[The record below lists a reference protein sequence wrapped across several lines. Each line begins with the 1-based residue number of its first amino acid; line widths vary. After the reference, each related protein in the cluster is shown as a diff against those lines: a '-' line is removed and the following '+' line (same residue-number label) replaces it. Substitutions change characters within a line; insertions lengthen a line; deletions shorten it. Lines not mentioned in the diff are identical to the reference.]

1 MQDLEKVDD
10 FNPEKKICKTM
21 NILMQKI
28 VDWGIGELV
37 NWCHDQDIKNALPW
51 ISYLGRLMFIS
62 RAAFG
67 TSEFRL
73 ESLSFV

>member
-1 MQDLEKVDD
+1 MASIHQSILPIHKYFINKIWCYDYINDALKCILMPPQDLEKVDD

-37 NWCHDQDIKNALPW
+37 N
-51 ISYLGRLMFIS
+51 
-62 RAAFG
+62 
-67 TSEFRL
+67 
-73 ESLSFV
+73 